1 MRHCKKFNHLN
12 RTSAHRKALL
22 SNMAASLILHKRIFT
37 TVAKAKALKIY
48 VEPLITKSKNDNMH
62 SRRVIFSYLGQ
73 KEAVT
78 ELFKEVAPKIVNRP
92 GGYTRIL
99 RTGNRIGDNA
109 ETCMMELVDFNATYT
124 EVKQEVKKTTTRRRR
139 SSAKKATA
147 EVSDAVVEEAP
158 KAEEAQE
165 ATPKT
170 EEAPKAE

>member
-12 RTSAHRKALL
+12 RKSAHRKALL
-22 SNMAASLILHKRIFT
+22 SNMAASLILHKRIYT

-62 SRRVIFSYLGQ
+62 SRRVVFSYLGQ

-99 RTGNRIGDNA
+99 KTGNRIGDNA
-109 ETCMMELVDFNATYT
+109 ETCMLELVDFNATYT
-124 EVKQEVKKTTTRRRR
+124 EVKQEVKKTATRRRR
-139 SSAKKATA
+139 SKKATA
-147 EVSDAVVEEAP
+147 DVSDAVVEEAP
-158 KAEEAQE
+158 QSAAPE
-165 ATPKT
+165 T
-170 EEAPKAE
+170 EAPKAE